1 MIAPENKALR
11 PPLKSLPQ
19 ADGSGKPAA
28 IGSGN
33 WRDPAIFGPLDK
45 KIRHGEPTSP
55 SSRRRKSQRDPQA
68 LSPVRAKELEAI
80 IRKQVGPIS
89 DFIREHCAA
98 QLRYRPESLKRLVLS
113 LIRKQLPPKPMRG
126 GRPEKAEVTHAVQ
139 ERAAQLREVEEGRRR
154 QVDWDQIAAQCI
166 PGYQEI
172 RFDWKRRQARKRLS
186 DAVGRRSKVQ
196 RAHEKPEAI
205 LIGGHPS

>member
-28 IGSGN
+28 VGSGN

-113 LIRKQLPPKPMRG
+113 LIRKQPARRPSASLPLRGHASARRGVVRRRTARG
-126 GRPEKAEVTHAVQ
+126 GDGAGG
-139 ERAAQLREVEEGRRR
+139 EGSRCR
-154 QVDWDQIAAQCI
+154 
-166 PGYQEI
+166 
-172 RFDWKRRQARKRLS
+172 
-186 DAVGRRSKVQ
+186 
-196 RAHEKPEAI
+196 
-205 LIGGHPS
+205 